1 MVGENVVVEDV
12 CVERCRRVLIII
24 ILVNIVSVMIL
35 SVFIMVGLFV
45 EVCIMF

>member
-12 CVERCRRVLIII
+12 CVERYKRVLIII

-35 SVFIMVGLFV
+35 SVFIMVDLFV